1 MSQNGFKNASRS
13 LQKSIKKRGQKI
25 TRKILEFGSQNGSK
39 NHQKVKEGRTIF
51 VSKTLSKYSFDFLS
65 FLELFCLPLGFLWSP
80 FWLPLAAFGLPFGA
94 FWHPLA
100 SSGLPWGPPKDLIA
114 SGCGI
119 SPRSCRDSAELG
131 SIPSQDL
138 LQKTASIPSLA
149 AFCHRT
155 QVVHPVKT
163 LRRLKWYI
171 LPHLIAR
178 FCRER
183 AENPPRIRREPAV

>member
-1 MSQNGFKNASRS
+1 MLHHFRVQKRFPKKTSIFYRFWSCFAS
-13 LQKSIKKRGQKI
+13 
-25 TRKILEFGSQNGSK
+25 
-39 NHQKVKEGRTIF
+39 
-51 VSKTLSKYSFDFLS
+51 
-65 FLELFCLPLGFLWSP
+65 PW
-80 FWLPLAAFGLPFGA
+80 AAFGLPFGSL
-94 FWHPLA
+94 WLPLGSLLA
-100 SSGLPWGPPKDLIA
+100 PFGTLWLPLGSLGAVFGPPKHLIA
-114 SGCGI
+114 SGLKWYILFG
-119 SPRSCRDSAELG
+119 SLWLPLGSLLAPSGSLLG

-163 LRRLKWYI
+163 LRRRKWYI

-183 AENPPRIRREPAV
+183 AENPLRTRQEPAV